1 MYSSKTASV
10 EPSQTATVYNDFI
23 TIHTLKAI
31 LKMISHAVLFVS
43 MCICV
48 LVCTCWYVESTYLYR
63 GVCIY
68 EQVHVEVRYQP
79 GVL

>member
-1 MYSSKTASV
+1 M
-10 EPSQTATVYNDFI
+10 EPSQTAAVYNDFI
-23 TIHTLKAI
+23 TIHTLKAM
-31 LKMISHAVLFVS
+31 LKMISHVVLFVC
-43 MCICV
+43 MCVCV
-48 LVCTCWYVESTYLYR
+48 LVCTCLYVESTYLCR